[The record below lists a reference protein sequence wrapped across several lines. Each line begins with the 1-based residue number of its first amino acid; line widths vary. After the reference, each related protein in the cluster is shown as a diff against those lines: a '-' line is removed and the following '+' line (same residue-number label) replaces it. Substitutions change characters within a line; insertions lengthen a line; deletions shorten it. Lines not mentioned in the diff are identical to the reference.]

1 MLAAAPQLI
10 LQHNALFRSFRHRR
24 WVLPVSAVC
33 LVVAF
38 QPVAAQNGSLVNG
51 ELPARAV
58 LGANLQYAPEY
69 AGASRHSF
77 DLKPLWALQYGRVR
91 ISSSGAAA
99 VLGFGADTP
108 GAGAS
113 ADLVRTDRFK
123 LRLGLRL
130 DHGRK
135 SSDSAD
141 LAGLPDVRNTVRGRV
156 AASYALDE
164 HWTTAASVSQ
174 DLLGRDGGAL
184 ASLDLGYRARLTET
198 TQWSTGVGLAFG
210 NSRYM
215 QSYFGVPEGAL
226 RPPRLPSFSPGA
238 GARDVHTGIGLMT
251 TITPRWVAFG
261 GIGYSVLLGDAAASP
276 LTKSRSDWSAAVGL
290 AWRCC

>member
-1 MLAAAPQLI
+1 MQLPAPLCSVPRSRIAFCLWATCLGLACQTA
-10 LQHNALFRSFRHRR
+10 
-24 WVLPVSAVC
+24 
-33 LVVAF
+33 
-38 QPVAAQNGSLVNG
+38 AAQNGALVNG
-51 ELPARAV
+51 EMPARIV
-58 LGANLQYAPEY
+58 LGANLVYAPEY
-69 AGASRHSF
+69 AGASRHSL
-77 DLKPLWALQYGRVR
+77 DLKPVWALQYGRVR
-91 ISSSGAAA
+91 ISSSGAAS
-99 VLGFGADTP
+99 VLGFGADSP

-113 ADLVRTDRFK
+113 ADLVQTDRFK

-135 SSDSAD
+135 SSDSVD

-156 AASYALDE
+156 AASYALDA
-164 HWTTAASVSQ
+164 HWTTAVSVSQ

-184 ASLDLGYRARLTET
+184 ASLDLGYRAKLTAS
-198 TQWSTGVGLAFG
+198 TQWSTGAGLTFG

-226 RPPRLPSFSPGA
+226 RPPQLPSFSPGA
-238 GARDVHTGIGLMT
+238 GLRDVHTGIGLMM

-261 GIGYSVLLGDAAASP
+261 GAGYSVLLGDAASSP
-276 LTKSRSDWSAAVGL
+276 LTKGRGNWSASVGL